1 MKIKKS
7 FFAILFGITITGLFL
22 VACNKEDKEA
32 GQNEEILTVQDNA
45 NAEKTFNDVSDISD
59 QAYNSFQIAK
69 STSIDGDIIGNCAV
83 ISIDTIGFPKTI
95 TIDFGDTNCLC
106 ADGRYRR
113 GKILVSFTGHYREE
127 GTVITHTFDNY
138 FVNDNQVLGTK
149 IVTNAGRNEND
160 HLYFTITVDGLI
172 IKADGGGQVTWISN
186 RIREWILGEETF
198 DRLDDVYLIT
208 GESHGTTASE
218 KIYNIVITNPLRRE
232 IGCKYFVSGT
242 FEFKPEDKPLR
253 VFDYGEGE
261 CDNVATVT
269 VNGKT
274 YTIYLH

>member
-1 MKIKKS
+1 MKVTKLFIVLVCGIALS
-7 FFAILFGITITGLFL
+7 GLFFAS
-22 VACNKEDKEA
+22 CNKDNKEA
-32 GQNEEILTVQDNA
+32 DQNEEIQTVQDNA
-45 NAEKTFNDVSDISD
+45 NAEKTFNDVSDIAD
-59 QAYNSFQIAK
+59 QAYNSFQTTK
-69 STSIDGDIIGNCAV
+69 STTTDGDIIGECAV
-83 ISIDTIGFPKTI
+83 VSLDTITFPRTL

-113 GKILVSFTGHYREE
+113 GKILVSFTGRYREE

-172 IKADGGGQVTWISN
+172 IKADGGGQVTWISD
-186 RIREWILGEETF
+186 RIREWILGEDTF

-208 GESHGTTASE
+208 GNGSGTTASGKSYTIE
-218 KIYNIVITNPLRRE
+218 ITNSLRRE
-232 IGCKYFVSGT
+232 IGCKHFVSGT

-261 CDNVATVT
+261 CDNVASVT

>member
-1 MKIKKS
+1 MKVKKS
-7 FFAILFGITITGLFL
+7 FIALVCGIALSGLFF
-22 VACNKEDKEA
+22 AGCNKDNKEA
-32 GQNEEILTVQDNA
+32 DQNEEILTVQDNA
-45 NAEKTFNDVSDISD
+45 NAEKTFNDVSDIAD
-59 QAYNSFQIAK
+59 QAYNSFQATK
-69 STSIDGDIIGNCAV
+69 STTTDGDIIGECAV
-83 ISIDTIGFPKTI
+83 VSLDTITFPRTL

-113 GKILVSFTGHYREE
+113 GKILVSFTSHYREE

-138 FVNDNQVLGTK
+138 FVNNNQVLGTK

-172 IKADGGGQVTWISN
+172 IKADGGGQVTWVSS

-198 DRLDDVYLIT
+198 DRFDDVYLIT
-208 GESHGTTASE
+208 GNGSGTMASGKSYTIE
-218 KIYNIVITNPLRRE
+218 ITNSLRRE
-232 IGCKYFVSGT
+232 IGCKHFVSGT

>member
-1 MKIKKS
+1 MKVKKS
-7 FFAILFGITITGLFL
+7 FILLVCIIALNGLFFTG
-22 VACNKEDKEA
+22 CNKDNNEA
-32 GQNEEILTVQDNA
+32 DQNEEIQTVQDNA
-45 NAEKTFNDVSDISD
+45 NAEKTFNDVSDIAD
-59 QAYNSFQIAK
+59 QAYNSFQKTK
-69 STSIDGDIIGNCAV
+69 STTTDGDIIGECAV
-83 ISIDTIGFPKTI
+83 VSIDTIAFPRTL

-113 GKILVSFTGHYREE
+113 GKILVNFTGHYREE

-149 IVTNAGRNEND
+149 IVANAGRNEND

-172 IKADGGGQVTWISN
+172 IKANGGGQITWISD
-186 RIREWILGEETF
+186 RIREWISGEETF
-198 DRLDDVYLIT
+198 EWWDDVYLIT
-208 GESHGTTASE
+208 GNGSGTTASGKNYTIE
-218 KIYNIVITNPLRRE
+218 ITNALRRE
-232 IGCKYFVSGT
+232 IGCKHFVSGT
-242 FEFKPEDKPLR
+242 FEFKPEEKPVR